1 MFFFSSRRRHTI
13 CALVTGVQTCALPI
27 SLRFNEVNYVRQIM
41 SCMVPRGLGWTYVHQ
56 GIKMS
61 QKSLLEFCC
70 TRPTTVKATVEWDNT
85 PSDVVA
91 LADYRSEEDMSELQ
105 SLMLNSYAVF
115 CLKKQTPHEVLRS
128 HRRHKHS
135 LHLRLRFVADQIGK
149 AQIRR
154 HV

>member
-70 TRPTTVKATVEWDNT
+70 TRPTIVKATVEWDNT
-85 PSDVVA
+85 PSDMVA
-91 LADYRSEEDMSELQ
+91 LAAYGMSGNTRGTMRLWLCKPALLWLRRYATITIHSFWIDQ
-105 SLMLNSYAVF
+105 SGLD
-115 CLKKQTPHEVLRS
+115 EV
-128 HRRHKHS
+128 
-135 LHLRLRFVADQIGK
+135 DEIGR
-149 AQIRR
+149 A